1 MSILGN
7 RVLRKEDPKFLTSG
21 ATYVADLKDERL
33 AGAAYVT
40 YARATVAH
48 ATVTAVD
55 VSAARTMPGVLA
67 VFTAADVADLSPLT
81 AMVPLFPPPM
91 MTRPWLSNETV
102 RFVGEPVVAIVSEH
116 PQQGVDAAEAVLVDY
131 SPLPVVVDMEAAL
144 AGGDTLYPDLGT
156 NVAVD
161 FVAFQMMKGVTDD
174 SFFDGCDV
182 VVRQRVINNRVAA
195 CPLEGRAAAA
205 SWDGDSL
212 TFWMSN
218 QSPHSIWGTLMK
230 TYGLEPSSC
239 RVIVPDVGGG
249 FGPKMEGTP
258 EEMLLPWLAKQ
269 VGRPVKF
276 VETRTENMTAMG
288 HGRDQI
294 QYLAIGG
301 SRDGTVQ
308 AYRIEVLGNAGA
320 YCMLGGFLPFF
331 THVMASGVYTI
342 PKIETAA
349 RAVVTNTTPTV
360 AYRGAGRPEA
370 TAAIERAIDLFA
382 AEIGLD
388 PVEVRRKNLIKADSF
403 PVTTA
408 VGTVYD
414 TGDYERSLDLV
425 LAAADYAALRAEQKA
440 RRDRND
446 VKQLG
451 IGVSVYVE
459 ITSGPAPGTKEWGKV
474 EINADGS
481 ATIYSGSLSHG
492 QSHATAFAMLVTEQT
507 GIPMDKI
514 DLVQGDTARV
524 PKGSGTNASKSLQAG
539 GSAVY
544 VSAAKVV
551 DQARTIAADL
561 LEASADDVVLDKV
574 AARFHVQ
581 GTPAKAVSWAEIV
594 AHAGTEGLS
603 ATTDDVQAG
612 SSFPFGAHLVVV
624 ELDTETGAIEVTRTV
639 TCDDCGTILN
649 PNLVEG
655 QRHGGIAQG
664 LAQAL
669 LEEVRYDADG
679 NPVTG
684 NFADYAIVSAAE
696 LPSYELIPLETP
708 TPNNP
713 LGAKGIGESGAIGS
727 TPALQSAVCDALAPF
742 GVRHIDI
749 PVTAEK
755 VWAAI
760 SGGSPA
766 SAR

>member
-21 ATYVADLKDERL
+21 ATYVADLRDARL
-33 AGAAYVT
+33 ANAAYVT
-40 YARATVAH
+40 YVRATVAH
-48 ATVTAVD
+48 AKVAGID
-55 VSAARTMPGVLA
+55 VSAARSMPGVLG
-67 VFTAADVADLSPLT
+67 VFMAPDVAELAPLT

-102 RFVGEPVVAIVSEH
+102 RFVGEPMVAIVTERAD
-116 PQQGVDAAEAVLVDY
+116 QGEDAAEAVEVDY
-131 SPLPVVVDMEAAL
+131 APLPAVVDIEAAL
-144 AGGDTLYPDLGT
+144 VGDDKLYPELGT

-161 FVAFQMMKGVTDD
+161 FVAFQMMKGITDD
-174 SFFDGCDV
+174 RFFDGCDV
-182 VVRQRVINNRVAA
+182 VVRQRVVNNRVAA

-205 SWDGDSL
+205 SWEGDSL
-212 TFWMSN
+212 TYWMSN

-230 TYGLEPSSC
+230 VYGLESTHC

-249 FGPKMEGTP
+249 FGPKIEGTP
-258 EEMLLPWLAKQ
+258 EEILLPWLAKQ
-269 VGRPVKF
+269 VGRPVRF

-294 QYLAIGG
+294 QYLTIGG
-301 SRDGTVQ
+301 NREGTVL

-331 THVMASGVYTI
+331 THVMASGVYAI

-349 RAVVTNTTPTV
+349 RSVVTNTTPVV

-388 PVEVRRKNLIKADSF
+388 PVDVRRKNLIKPDAF
-403 PVTTA
+403 PATTA

-425 LAAADYAALRAEQKA
+425 LEAADYRSLRAEQKV
-440 RRDRND
+440 RRDRGD

-459 ITSGPAPGTKEWGKV
+459 ITSGPAPGTTEWGKV
-474 EINADGS
+474 AINRDGG

-507 GIPMDKI
+507 GIPMEKI
-514 DLVQGDTARV
+514 DLVQGDTALV
-524 PKGSGTNASKSLQAG
+524 SKGTGTNASKSLQAG

-551 DQARTIAADL
+551 DQARRLAADL
-561 LEASADDVVLDKV
+561 LEASADDIVLDKV
-574 AARFHVQ
+574 AAVFHVQ
-581 GTPAKAVSWAEIV
+581 GTPARAVSWAEVVRV
-594 AHAGTEGLS
+594 AGPEGLS
-603 ATTDDVQAG
+603 ATTDDVTAG

-624 ELDTETGAIEVTRTV
+624 ELDTETGAIEVIRVV
-639 TCDDCGTILN
+639 TCDDCGKILN

-664 LAQAL
+664 IAQAL
-669 LEEVRYDADG
+669 MEEVRYDDTG
-679 NPVTG
+679 NPITG
-684 NFADYAIVSAAE
+684 NFTDYAIISAAE
-696 LPSYELIPLETP
+696 LPSYELITLETP

-727 TPALQSAVCDALAPF
+727 TPALQSAVCDALSQF

-749 PVTAEK
+749 PVTSEK
-755 VWAAI
+755 VW
-760 SGGSPA
+760 
-766 SAR
+766 SAMSQRA

>member
-21 ATYVADLKDERL
+21 ATYVADLLDARL
-33 AGAAYVT
+33 ANAAYVT
-40 YARATVAH
+40 YVRSTVAH
-48 ATVTAVD
+48 ATVSGID
-55 VSAARTMPGVLA
+55 VSAARSMPGVLG
-67 VFTAADVADLSPLT
+67 VFTAADVTELAPLT

-102 RFVGEPVVAIVSEH
+102 RFVGEPMVAIVTEH
-116 PQQGVDAAEAVLVDY
+116 AYQGEDAVEAVSVDY
-131 SPLPVVVDMEAAL
+131 EPLPAVVDMEAAL
-144 AGGDTLYPDLGT
+144 SGDDRLYPELGT

-174 SFFDGCDV
+174 TFFDGCDV
-182 VVRQRVINNRVAA
+182 VVRQRVVNNRVAA

-218 QSPHSIWGTLMK
+218 QSPHSVWGTLQK
-230 TYGLEPSSC
+230 TYGLEPTHC

-258 EEMLLPWLAKQ
+258 EELLLPWLAKQ
-269 VGRPVKF
+269 VGRPVRF

-301 SRDGTVQ
+301 TRDGTVQ

-320 YCMLGGFLPFF
+320 YCMLGGFLAFF
-331 THVMASGVYTI
+331 THVMASGVYDI

-349 RAVVTNTTPTV
+349 RGVVTNTTPTV

-370 TAAIERAIDLFA
+370 TAAIERAMDLFA
-382 AEIGLD
+382 AEIGMD
-388 PVEVRRKNLIKADSF
+388 PVDVRRKNLIKSDAF
-403 PVTTA
+403 PATTA

-425 LAAADYAALRAEQKA
+425 LEAADYRALRAEQKA
-440 RRDRND
+440 RRERGD

-474 EINADGS
+474 EINRDGG

-492 QSHATAFAMLVTEQT
+492 QSHATAFAMLVSEQT
-507 GIPMDKI
+507 GIPMEKI
-514 DLVQGDTARV
+514 DLVQGDTAFV
-524 PKGSGTNASKSLQAG
+524 PQGGGTNASKSLQAG

-551 DQARTIAADL
+551 DHARQLAADL
-561 LEASADDVVLDKV
+561 LEASVEDVVLDKV
-574 AARFHVQ
+574 GAYFHVQ
-581 GTPAKAVSWAEIV
+581 GTPAKTVSWAEV
-594 AHAGTEGLS
+594 VQAAGADGLS
-603 ATTDDVQAG
+603 ATTDDVLAG
-612 SSFPFGAHLVVV
+612 SSFPFGTHLVVV
-624 ELDTETGAIEVTRTV
+624 ELDTETGAIEVARIV

-664 LAQAL
+664 IAQAL
-669 LEEVRYDADG
+669 LEEVRYDDDG
-679 NPVTG
+679 NPITG
-684 NFADYAIVSAAE
+684 NFTDYAIISAAE
-696 LPSYELIPLETP
+696 LPSYELIALETP

-727 TPALQSAVCDALAPF
+727 TPALQSAVCDALSQF

-749 PVTAEK
+749 PVTSEK
-755 VWAAI
+755 VWAAL
-760 SGGSPA
+760 SHRA
-766 SAR
+766 